1 MILILGSRS
10 LDPPIL
16 WREGVVVNARVNCR
30 ALMGRKRVVDRKMDM
45 VGIDEL
51 MCSGEGKYKRSGD
64 YYYLGAVFGGL
75 DVMEEV
81 EEMV

>member
-1 MILILGSRS
+1 VILILGSRS

-51 MCSGEGKYKRSGD
+51 MCSGEGKYKKRRLLL
-64 YYYLGAVFGGL
+64 LGYCIWWARCNGRG
-75 DVMEEV
+75 
-81 EEMV
+81 